1 MTVAYKRLGDVATFV
16 RGITFKPTDVVPA
29 GTPSSVWCMR
39 TKNVQG
45 QVDLSDVWSVDS
57 RFVKRSDQY
66 LEEGDVLISSANSWN
81 LVGKCCWI
89 PRLGKASSFGGFVT
103 ALRGD
108 VSQVNRRYLYR
119 WFSSAHI
126 QETARSFSRQ
136 TTNIA
141 NLDLKRCADLSVP
154 LPPLAE
160 QKRIAAVLDQVDA
173 LRAKRREAIALL
185 DDLAQS
191 TFLDMFGDPLTNPKG
206 WPVLPFGEVCE
217 TRLGKML
224 DAKRE
229 TGRNSRPYLRNAN
242 VQWMRIDTTDLLEMD
257 FGGKDKIT
265 YGLAPGDLMI
275 CEGGE
280 PGRAAIWRGEVEDC
294 YFQKALHRARPNVE
308 LARAEYLVWMLRI
321 LSLRGGL
328 SDHVSTAT
336 ISHLTGA
343 KLKVLP
349 IFLPPLGLQ
358 QEFASRLDAVEEM
371 GERHEL
377 HLATLDEL
385 FESVQQRAF
394 AGQLWDHEAA

>member
-1 MTVAYKRLGDVATFV
+1 
-16 RGITFKPTDVVPA
+16 
-29 GTPSSVWCMR
+29 MR